1 MKHTIIAF
9 LLFSV
14 LTTGCHSVTKSNPHD
29 DESLSAIKQHKTMI
43 HYSKS
48 DLAKIYN
55 ELTKTSF
62 IDTPKKSKLIFKDMK
77 VFGYASPFS
86 LNLFININKLNKYQW
101 PKEAVIGLFA
111 HELSHMV
118 SYERRSF
125 FSRMLFVRY
134 YPFSVATKQRV
145 EHEADRIAIE
155 RGYGSE
161 LVQSRIYGFR
171 SYDKKRVEKMKKVYY
186 WPETLEKII
195 SKKE

>member
-9 LLFSV
+9 LVFSLV
-14 LTTGCHSVTKSNPHD
+14 TTGCHSVTKAKPQDN
-29 DESLSAIKQHKTMI
+29 ESLSAIKQDQTMI
-43 HYSKS
+43 LYSKS
-48 DLAKIYN
+48 DFEKIYN
-55 ELTKTSF
+55 ELKKTSF
-62 IDTPKKSKLIFKDMK
+62 IDTPKKSKLIFKDMQ
-77 VFGYASPFS
+77 VFGYSSPFS
-86 LNLFININKLNKYQW
+86 LNLLININKINKYQW

-125 FSRMLFVRY
+125 FGRMLFIWN
-134 YPFSVATKQRV
+134 YPFSVAKKQKV

-161 LVQSRIYGFR
+161 LVQSRVHGFR
-171 SYDKKRVEKMKKVYY
+171 DYDKKRVEKMKKVHY

-195 SKKE
+195 SNKE